1 MEPLEELC
9 SESFDRGSVSE
20 VIRPAA
26 RLNESA
32 ARTVLVELALRDVR
46 DGGHWHATPSL
57 WQRFDT
63 PWTLPDGPGRACL
76 IGGIQVAYGTP
87 TTYEITIYRVTV
99 TAYGASAG
107 WTVETLCDE
116 ALGLAALT
124 LSTCPRV
131 ALTAPPRPFRLR

>member
-9 SESFDRGSVSE
+9 CQSFDRGSVSE

-26 RLNESA
+26 RLNECA
-32 ARTVLVELALRDVR
+32 ARKVLVELAVRDVR

-57 WQRFDT
+57 WQRYDCS
-63 PWTLPDGPGRACL
+63 WTLPDEPGRALL

-87 TTYEITIYRVTV
+87 TTYEIIIYRVTI

-107 WTVETLCDE
+107 WTVDDLCNE
-116 ALGLAALT
+116 ALGYAALT

-131 ALTAPPRPFRLR
+131 DLAPPPKPFGLR